1 MLDEFMTV
9 DMLTTFV
16 GITTAVTVIVQ
27 FTKSMIKRRFND
39 HAVRLYAFIVAIILT
54 FVFAGNFSGI
64 RGIILTLINAMLITA
79 TSMGGYEILSD
90 PLAQKRR

>member
-1 MLDEFMTV
+1 MLDEFMTT

-16 GITTAVTVIVQ
+16 GIATAVTVIVQ
-27 FTKSMIKRRFND
+27 FTKSMVKKKFND

-54 FVFAGNFSGI
+54 FVFAGDFSGAK
-64 RGIILTLINAMLITA
+64 GILLTLINAMLITA
-79 TSMGGYEILSD
+79 TSMGGYEVLSD